1 MLLMPS
7 LSLKGAPIHTEKS
20 FVFLLINAPDAIK
33 EYSPSF
39 IWSFI
44 VELTPRKEF
53 LPTSTPP
60 DITTCEEI
68 KALSQILL

>member
-53 LPTSTPP
+53 FQPQHL
-60 DITTCEEI
+60 
-68 KALSQILL
+68 QILQHVKK